1 MTNRGKLARLPLVIS
16 QLRMRAGFRSQNA
29 AAQAIQKRTGAFL
42 HKSQIS
48 HWERGKAMPTLA
60 SLLTFLEG
68 LGYSLQDFQ
77 DELDRA
83 NGIEVP
89 VRVAASAAAPA
100 AAPAAVPPSPPPA
113 PPAPAPP
120 ASDADLVRRIEALER
135 RLQSSGDPGSGD

>member
-1 MTNRGKLARLPLVIS
+1 MTNRAKLARLPLVIS
-16 QLRMRAGFRSQNA
+16 QLRRRAGFKSQNA
-29 AAQAIQKRTGAFL
+29 AALAIQKQTGAFL

-68 LGYSLQDFQ
+68 LGYSLQEFQ

-89 VRVAASAAAPA
+89 AAAAKP
-100 AAPAAVPPSPPPA
+100 VPVA
-113 PPAPAPP
+113 DAPAP
-120 ASDADLVRRIEALER
+120 SEADLVRRVELLER
-135 RLQSSGDPGSGD
+135 RLRAADDQGSGN